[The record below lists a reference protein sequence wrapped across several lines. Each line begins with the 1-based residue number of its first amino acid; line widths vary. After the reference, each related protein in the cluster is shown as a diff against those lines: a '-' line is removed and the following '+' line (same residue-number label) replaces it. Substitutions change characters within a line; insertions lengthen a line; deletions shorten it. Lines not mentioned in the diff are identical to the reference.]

1 MAENFIIT
9 KKARKNMVQARA
21 GAITLPRIIGMA
33 FGDGG
38 VDSLGNVMKPLETQ
52 EALVSELLRK
62 EIDGFEFVDDT
73 TCRYQCTL
81 LESELAGKYISELGL
96 YDENGDIACIKNF
109 TAKGK
114 DGDMEMTYTVD
125 DVF

>member
-1 MAENFIIT
+1 MADNYIIT

-21 GAITLPRIIGMA
+21 GTITLPKIVGMA

-38 VDSLGNVMKPLETQ
+38 VDSLGNVISPLENQ

-62 EIDGFEFVDDT
+62 EIDGFDFIDDT

-81 LESELAGKYISELGL
+81 SESELAGKYISELGL
-96 YDENGDIACIKNF
+96 YDENGDMVCIKNF

-114 DGDMEMTYTVD
+114 DSDMEMTYTVD

>member
-1 MAENFIIT
+1 MADNYIIT

-21 GAITLPRIIGMA
+21 GTITLPKIVGMA

-52 EALVSELLRK
+52 EVLVSELLRK
-62 EIDGFEFVDDT
+62 EIDGFDFIDDT

-81 LESELAGKYISELGL
+81 SESELAGKYISELGL
-96 YDENGDIACIKNF
+96 YDENGDIVCIKNF

-114 DGDMEMTYTVD
+114 DSDMEMTYTVD

>member
-1 MAENFIIT
+1 MADNYIIT

-21 GAITLPRIIGMA
+21 GTITLPKIVGMA

-52 EALVSELLRK
+52 DTLVSELLRK
-62 EIDGFEFVDDT
+62 EVDGFDFIDDT

-81 LESELAGKYISELGL
+81 SESELAGKYISELGL
-96 YDENGDIACIKNF
+96 YDENGDIICIKNF

-114 DGDMEMTYTVD
+114 DSDMEMTYTVD

>member
-21 GAITLPRIIGMA
+21 GDITLPRIIGMA

-52 EALVSELLRK
+52 EVLVSELLRK

>member
-1 MAENFIIT
+1 MADNYIIT

-21 GAITLPRIIGMA
+21 GTITLPKIVGMA

-52 EALVSELLRK
+52 EVLVSELLRK
-62 EIDGFEFVDDT
+62 EIDGFDFIDDT

-81 LESELAGKYISELGL
+81 SESELAGKYISELGL
-96 YDENGDIACIKNF
+96 YDENGDMVCIKNF

-114 DGDMEMTYTVD
+114 DSDMEMTYTVD